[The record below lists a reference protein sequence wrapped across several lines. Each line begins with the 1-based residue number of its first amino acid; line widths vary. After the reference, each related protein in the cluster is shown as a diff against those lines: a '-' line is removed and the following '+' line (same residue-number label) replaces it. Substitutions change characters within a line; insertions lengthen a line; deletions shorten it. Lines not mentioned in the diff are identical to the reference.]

1 MATDEHGAIAAIPP
15 LVGYRF
21 PHQEFEQGRW
31 LPDEFVSFWND
42 HRVPRF
48 SDRSENLPQRSDDST
63 RTLIAEGYA
72 FVRITNIDWIDRQG
86 RIEIRLLDEDRS
98 ARLDLLLPEVLRIG
112 FGQFNLHRLHGLV
125 TPGPYDVAGCLLR
138 HGFVCEATVPYG
150 VRLAGRPRAREIW
163 ARLAEDWTE
172 CC

>member
-1 MATDEHGAIAAIPP
+1 MSTGRSQRYLRWSDTGFPIRSSSRGAGFRTNSSPS
-15 LVGYRF
+15 GTTTGF
-21 PHQEFEQGRW
+21 
-31 LPDEFVSFWND
+31 
-42 HRVPRF
+42 PRF